1 MASVAAPSPAPGPTA
16 RRRAIVLAL
25 IVGAVVLAH
34 AWITREVIAELQ
46 ALGGDQASAIRR
58 MNAELVADMQLTTP
72 PVMAA
77 PPPAAPE
84 IDAPAL
90 APPVPQ
96 AVASAAS
103 QPASAAS
110 APTPASSS
118 ASAAQAAVLAASD
131 EASERLPDAGGSGM
145 AASADDGASSA
156 TPLAGLDAGTPT
168 SVPAAAATSA
178 SAASLASA
186 AIGQAPP
193 ADAASAPAFEWPLAT
208 RVTFKLEGYV
218 RGPVYGDAMVE
229 WVRQGQRYQVHVDAS
244 IGPSFAPIGSQRWTS
259 EGRITPQGLRPERFE
274 AINKLLIKSS
284 RPRLIGFEA
293 DEVVLADGKRV
304 PRMPGVQDPASHY
317 IQMAYEFILNPGLL
331 RVGETVNIPLARTQ
345 HQEMVIYDIVGE
357 EVLDTPLGKVG
368 TFRLRP
374 RPLTDQKN
382 DLLGEL
388 WIAPSLQY
396 LPIRMLVKQGDKN
409 FMDMKMSRAPQQQA
423 ASEAPQTAPTD
434 AASPASAPLA
444 AP

>member
-1 MASVAAPSPAPGPTA
+1 MASVVLPPPARGPTA
-16 RRRAIVLAL
+16 RRRSIMLAT
-25 IVGAVVLAH
+25 IVGAVVLVH
-34 AWITREVIAELQ
+34 AWITREVITELE
-46 ALGGDQASAIRR
+46 AAASGSQASAIRR
-58 MNAELVADMQLTTP
+58 MNAELVADMQLTAP

-77 PPPAAPE
+77 PPPTVPKVA
-84 IDAPAL
+84 APAL
-90 APPVPQ
+90 APPVPD
-96 AVASAAS
+96 AASAAS
-103 QPASAAS
+103 QPASKAS
-110 APTPASSS
+110 APGPASK
-118 ASAAQAAVLAASD
+118 ASAPQAPALAASTQV
-131 EASERLPDAGGSGM
+131 PQNPGSVEE
-145 AASADDGASSA
+145 GASSA
-156 TPLAGLDAGTPT
+156 TVFAALEERTPAGDAVLAM
-168 SVPAAAATSA
+168 PAADPSSSPA
-178 SAASLASA
+178 SAASPAASA
-186 AIGQAPP
+186 AS
-193 ADAASAPAFEWPLAT
+193 AATFEWPLAT

-259 EGRITPQGLRPERFE
+259 EGIITPQGLKPERFE

-284 RPRLIGFEA
+284 RPRIVGFEV

-317 IQMAYEFILNPGLL
+317 IQMAYEFILNPRLL
-331 RVGETVNIPLARTQ
+331 RVGETVSIPLARTQ

-396 LPIRMLVKQGDKN
+396 LPIRMLVRQGEKN
-409 FMDMKMSRAPQQQA
+409 FMDMKMSRAPQQ
-423 ASEAPQTAPTD
+423 
-434 AASPASAPLA
+434 ASAGDMQALP
-444 AP
+444 PDGSSPPVVQP